1 MVVRYFNGLGLME
14 RFVMNIM
21 NNNFTYVMSRK
32 YINFLKLIVHVLYAC
47 FNVQQHKE
55 KTNKDFS
62 KHKV

>member
-1 MVVRYFNGLGLME
+1 MVIRYFNGLGLME

-32 YINFLKLIVHVLYAC
+32 YINFLKLIVLYAC

-62 KHKV
+62 KHYKV